1 MKAFF
6 VFLDFFFIF
15 NYSFSQKKNTYSKY
29 YNLLSAENNQH
40 LQNSNN
46 YRGLSAI
53 YKNFISSADYQTCPK
68 YLSFFKFKN
77 LKKDGVFWTLIKGLI
92 ILSHCSRFQE
102 TYFEH
107 TLNNNLIDLP

>member
-29 YNLLSAENNQH
+29 YNLLSVENIQH

-46 YRGLSAI
+46 YTGLPAF
-53 YKNFISSADYQTCPK
+53 YENFISSVDYQTCPD
-68 YLSFFKFKN
+68 YLFCFTFKN
-77 LKKDGVFWTLIKGLI
+77 IKKDGIFWALIKGLI
-92 ILSHCSRFQE
+92 DYHVAADFKKLILS
-102 TYFEH
+102 T
-107 TLNNNLIDLP
+107 P